1 MQKIRG
7 PKPGHDPGKKRKAS
21 SDLSSNPHTEKCRKR
36 VENMTDLEKR
46 LERYKNND
54 RQARTITIKKL
65 RSTPSYTNASESEKT
80 RMEEEARIMVMK
92 QR

>member
-7 PKPGHDPGKKRKAS
+7 LKPRHNPGKKRKAS
-21 SDLSSNPHTEKCRKR
+21 LDLSTNPHMEKCRKR

-46 LERYKNND
+46 LEWYKNND
-54 RQARTITIKKL
+54 RQARTVALKKL
-65 RSTPSYTNASESEKT
+65 WDMSIYKQATESEKVG
-80 RMEEEARIMVMK
+80 MEEHAKMAVMK